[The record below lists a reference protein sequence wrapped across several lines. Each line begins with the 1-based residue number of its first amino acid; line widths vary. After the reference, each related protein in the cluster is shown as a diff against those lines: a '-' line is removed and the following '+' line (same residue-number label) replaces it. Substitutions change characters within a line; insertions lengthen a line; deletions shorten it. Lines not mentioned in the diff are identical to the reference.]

1 MWVHARAC
9 VCVSILIYEPL
20 DRFTKS
26 DVNAVPLENIP
37 LLISHI
43 SNNNMAVARACEV
56 EPTCATLTARKETT
70 VVRAIFLYKIKQ
82 QHGDSANIL
91 VSFRINGDYT

>member
-1 MWVHARAC
+1 MFI
-9 VCVSILIYEPL
+9 SIYEPL

-26 DVNAVPLENIP
+26 DANAVPLENIP

-56 EPTCATLTARKETT
+56 EPTWATLTARKETT
-70 VVRAIFLYKIKQ
+70 VVRAMLLYKIKQ
-82 QHGDSANIL
+82 HHGDGANIL
-91 VSFRINGDYT
+91 VSFRIDGDYS